1 MSEYVIEDGIPIPA
15 DGRGK
20 HQRVRGR
27 GLSGAIEKLQPSQSL
42 FVADKK
48 QGIVANTARNLRI
61 RNHVPDTAQYTT
73 RKVEG
78 GVRIWRTA

>member
-1 MSEYVIEDGIPIPA
+1 MSEYAIEDGIPIPA

-20 HQRVRGR
+20 TRGTGVLGVVGR
-27 GLSGAIEKLQPSQSL
+27 LEPGQSVLIVDRTQASVAASGQ
-42 FVADKK
+42 V
-48 QGIVANTARNLRI
+48 LR
-61 RNHVPDTAQYTT
+61 RTGRVPDTAQYTT